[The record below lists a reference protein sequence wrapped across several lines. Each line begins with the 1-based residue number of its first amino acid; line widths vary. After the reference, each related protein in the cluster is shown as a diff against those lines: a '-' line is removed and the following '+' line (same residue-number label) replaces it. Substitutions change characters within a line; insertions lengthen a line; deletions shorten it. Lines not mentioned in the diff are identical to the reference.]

1 MEPEP
6 NFDGDNH
13 EYIPFLNELK
23 NNQEIEEL
31 YNKTNI
37 MSKKLFDILLE
48 EKKEWADAESCAMKE
63 ESMEGEEIMR

>member
-1 MEPEP
+1 
-6 NFDGDNH
+6 
-13 EYIPFLNELK
+13 
-23 NNQEIEEL
+23 
-31 YNKTNI
+31 